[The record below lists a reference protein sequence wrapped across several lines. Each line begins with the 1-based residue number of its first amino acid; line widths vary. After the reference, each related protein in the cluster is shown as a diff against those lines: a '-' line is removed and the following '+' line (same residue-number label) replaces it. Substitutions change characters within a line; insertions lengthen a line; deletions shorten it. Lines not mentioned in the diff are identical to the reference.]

1 MKIAVVMKV
10 RMTLPLPLI
19 FLLMISG
26 ESQML
31 QHHFKMF
38 SAIAHLINPLYLIRD
53 VLASLS
59 LSISFACLQS
69 AEERGSVDEVSKTG
83 DILKLNYDFLAS
95 FDRINLS

>member
-1 MKIAVVMKV
+1 MNIAVLMKV

-31 QHHFKMF
+31 QHHFEMF

-59 LSISFACLQS
+59 LSISLHVFCMS
-69 AEERGSVDEVSKTG
+69 SERGRERKCG
-83 DILKLNYDFLAS
+83 
-95 FDRINLS
+95 